1 MDALRLQHQRLQT
14 RHEELKQQH
23 QALVAE
29 RERLVHEHKE
39 MQNARELALRESAE
53 LRNEVSRL
61 EGLLRDAQQPSPAQQ
76 QHAQE
81 NARLHEHIR
90 QLKAERHTADD
101 ERAQLQAEIAQL
113 RAERAEEGRR
123 YAQLQEKLTQLEDVR
138 AGRVAEHSELVEK
151 VARLEGELASYREQS
166 KRTNKLFAVAT
177 RYAESVREEA
187 RHEAEAT
194 LRKARVHAEEL
205 VRDHQRKRH
214 QIERELVQVEVQSR
228 TAQEDLLRLQE
239 RSRATQRRLTAAL
252 GVLAEVEGE
261 QEDAPAAGA
270 AELRGSE
277 ELQDALKKELASIAE
292 PAPPSPLTQAQ
303 EL

>member
-14 RHEELKQQH
+14 RHEELKQQQ
-23 QALVAE
+23 QALVGE
-29 RERLVHEHKE
+29 RERLVQQYKE

-61 EGLLRDAQQPSPAQQ
+61 EGLLRDVQQPSPAQQ

-101 ERAQLQAEIAQL
+101 ERAQLQTEIAELQ
-113 RAERAEEGRR
+113 AERAEEGRR

-138 AGRVAEHSELVEK
+138 ADRVAEHSELAEK
-151 VARLEGELASYREQS
+151 VARLEGELATYREQAQ
-166 KRTNKLFAVAT
+166 RTNKLFAVAT

-194 LRKARVHAEEL
+194 LRKARLRAEEL
-205 VRDHQRKRH
+205 VRDHERRRQ
-214 QIERELVQVEVQSR
+214 QIEREVVLLNEQSR
-228 TAQEDLLRLQE
+228 AAQEDLHRLQE
-239 RSRATQRRLTAAL
+239 RSRTTQSRLTAAL
-252 GVLAEVEGE
+252 SVLAEVESE
-261 QEDAPAAGA
+261 QGDAPAGRAGD
-270 AELRGSE
+270 LRASE

-303 EL
+303 EP